1 MLPVESARGPLRTLQ
16 QRRMWPAFRGEAVTA
31 ENLYTVH
38 VLELLLSQRLE
49 INVC

>member
-1 MLPVESARGPLRTLQ
+1 MLPVESARGPPRTLQ
-16 QRRMWPAFRGEAVTA
+16 QRRMWPAFREAVTA